1 MLLIATLEVKPLQ
14 IVFIYQLRDNSGV
27 IQLSQYQHLQVS
39 KEMPTRHH
47 YGEIHNKTLSRNTTF
62 CSASL
67 KCLYTNALDASNKQ
81 DELETCTCLEGSD
94 LIWIMGTWDGSHDW
108 GVLKDR
114 GSPGRTD
121 LGRWGRGFLFHRVQ
135 WDKALKKGLR
145 KLVIIQGSPSSSSGL
160 MHANKEEV
168 M

>member
-1 MLLIATLEVKPLQ
+1 MQKRVANLSHHVNCGTLMLLIATLEVKPLQ

-27 IQLSQYQHLQVS
+27 IQLAQYQHLQVS

-67 KCLYTNALDASNKQ
+67 KCLYTDALDVSNKQ

-94 LIWIMGTWDGSHDW
+94 LIWIMETWDGSHDW
-108 GVLKDR
+108 SAEMEGQRLSRKDR
-114 GSPGRTD
+114 PGEMR
-121 LGRWGRGFLFHRVQ
+121 
-135 WDKALKKGLR
+135 KG
-145 KLVIIQGSPSSSSGL
+145 ISPSMSMTRCSMQNSACGL
-160 MHANKEEV
+160 IRI
-168 M
+168 